1 MPANLKRGSVVE
13 VTNKVGALLEKEV
26 CVNDIKILL
35 RLSVVTASSN
45 LGTGPSAQ

>member
-13 VTNKVGALLEKEV
+13 VTNKVGALFEEEV
-26 CVNDIKILL
+26 DVHDIKILL
-35 RLSVVTASSN
+35 RLSVVTASSS